1 MGGQLHPCG
10 LKIGIFS
17 LLIGMRLMHSFMQ
30 QAWVG
35 FLLYLRLLL
44 PRSRLPH
51 PLLQT
56 ALLAISHSSF
66 QELRSADIVP
76 PSTLPICWQ
85 EESAHRFRSLSGTV
99 SSISS
104 IAGVF
109 RRYLYLVRHGTMCAF
124 LG

>member
-66 QELRSADIVP
+66 QGLRSADIAP
-76 PSTLPICWQ
+76 PNMLPICWQ
-85 EESAHRFRSLSGTV
+85 EGSAHPFRSLSGMA
-99 SSISS
+99 SLISS
-104 IAGVF
+104 TSEGFHLCLHQV
-109 RRYLYLVRHGTMCAF
+109 RRGMHSFPG
-124 LG
+124 